1 MYKTDAAPISVDRLS
16 SGISK
21 RRRKAITRDA
31 AIIVDRYIGQADR
44 KISLGQ
50 NVKVFWVFKNR
61 VGLCHQKLGTRHIT
75 EKLQHVLFLLRLT
88 H

>member
-1 MYKTDAAPISVDRLS
+1 MYKTDAAQFSVDRLAP
-16 SGISK
+16 GFRK
-21 RRRKAITRDA
+21 QRRKAITRDA

-44 KISLGQ
+44 KISIGQ

-61 VGLCHQKLGTRHIT
+61 VGLCHQKLG